1 MTHSTYSKRKRII
14 HTGVCVAIAALC
26 YLSVYFFV
34 RPLAVRGESMLP
46 AVRDGQLVAMLPVH
60 SNPFLEAQRG
70 DVVVVHH
77 EASNALL
84 IKRLI
89 AVPGDT
95 LQIRNNCV
103 YVNGVV
109 LDEPYIAEPMVTQ
122 DVPLFTLGEDMYYV
136 LGDNRN
142 ISADSRRYGTF
153 TKSDIRAVVDLEHQ
167 VFHWALIIIL
177 LSSMFVWA
185 VVLPDWDT
193 KEESL
198 PMQPATEAA

>member
-1 MTHSTYSKRKRII
+1 MTYSTYSKRKRKI
-14 HTGVCVAIAALC
+14 HTCVCVAIAALC

-34 RPLAVRGESMLP
+34 RPLVVQGGSMLP
-46 AVRDGQLVAMLPVH
+46 TVREGQLVAMLPVH

-70 DVVVVHH
+70 DVVVVYH
-77 EASNALL
+77 EAGNALL

-142 ISADSRRYGTF
+142 ISADSRLYGTF
-153 TKSDIRAVVDLEHQ
+153 TKSDICAVVDLEHQ
-167 VFHWALIIIL
+167 AFHWALIVTL
-177 LSSMFVWA
+177 LASMFVWA
-185 VVLPDWDT
+185 VVLPDWDA
-193 KEESL
+193 KEEGL
-198 PMQPATEAA
+198 PAQPAGEAA